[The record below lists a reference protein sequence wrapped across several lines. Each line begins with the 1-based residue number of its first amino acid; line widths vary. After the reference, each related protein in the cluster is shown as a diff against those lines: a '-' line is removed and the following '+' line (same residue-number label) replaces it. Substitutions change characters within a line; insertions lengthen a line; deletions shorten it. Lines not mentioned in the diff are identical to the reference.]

1 MYIYIYYQYITK
13 ITQQV
18 DVAEA
23 MTYRGK
29 HALLIS
35 QTGDADTVH
44 VRKGLSA
51 MRAQSV
57 IYRFSFISAPNIF
70 KSLRC

>member
-1 MYIYIYYQYITK
+1 
-13 ITQQV
+13 V
-18 DVAEA
+18 DVVEA

-35 QTGDADTVH
+35 QTGGADTVD

-57 IYRFSFISAPNIF
+57 IYLSLDAKKK
-70 KSLRC
+70 KSQLLT